1 MENVSDFDQL
11 TKATRR
17 REFDDG
23 LMDYVFGGTFLLIG
37 ILGWFFFS
45 SFGLRWFIRSVLQ
58 SREITIIA
66 LIAIFALFI
75 LLIMGARRVIENIR
89 RQTLWKNLGFVKS
102 LRWQVSWQTNAAAVI
117 VFVVMIVVAVWL
129 MSQGYVDQEF
139 VLRTLVSSSGI
150 ATGIVFLGMGKELDL
165 QRYKWIGAV
174 GGILSTVIIFVPI
187 SFSIAWLVL
196 GIIWMV
202 VLTISGSWAFRKSIL
217 ELREQD
223 SA

>member
-1 MENVSDFDQL
+1 MENITDFDQL

-45 SFGLRWFIRSVLQ
+45 SFGLRWFIETFLK

-66 LIAIFALFI
+66 LIAIFAVLI

-117 VFVVMIVVAVWL
+117 VFVFMIVVAVWL
-129 MSQGYVDQEF
+129 MSQGYVLQEF

-150 ATGIVFLGMGKELDL
+150 ATGIVFFGMGKELDL
-165 QRYKWIGAV
+165 QRYKWTGAV
-174 GGILSTVIIFVPI
+174 GGILSIVIIFVPI

-202 VLTISGSWAFRKSIL
+202 VLTVSGSWALRKSIL

-223 SA
+223 SE

>member
-1 MENVSDFDQL
+1 MENVTDFDRL

-45 SFGLRWFIRSVLQ
+45 SFGLRWFIGNLLK

-66 LIAIFALFI
+66 MVAIFALFI

-89 RQTLWKNLGFVKS
+89 RQTLWKNMGFVKS
-102 LRWQVSWQTNAAAVI
+102 LRWQVGWQTNAAAVI
-117 VFVVMIVVAVWL
+117 VFVAMIVVSDWL
-129 MSQGYVDQEF
+129 MSQGYVNQEF

-150 ATGIVFLGMGKELDL
+150 ATGVVFFGVGKELDL

-174 GGILSTVIIFVPI
+174 GGILSTMIIFVPI

-196 GIIWMV
+196 GVIWMV
-202 VLTISGSWAFRKSIL
+202 VLTVSGSWALRKSIL
-217 ELREQD
+217 ELREQN
-223 SA
+223 SE

>member
-1 MENVSDFDQL
+1 MENVTDFDQL

-45 SFGLRWFIRSVLQ
+45 SFGLRWFIVSVLQ

-66 LIAIFALFI
+66 LIAIFAFFI
-75 LLIMGARRVIENIR
+75 LLILGARRGIENIR
-89 RQTLWKNLGFVKS
+89 RQTFWKNQGFVKS
-102 LRWQVSWQTNAAAVI
+102 LRWQVSWQTNALAVI
-117 VFVVMIVVAVWL
+117 VFLTMIVAAVWL

-174 GGILSTVIIFVPI
+174 GVILSTVIIIVPI

-202 VLTISGSWAFRKSIL
+202 VLTVSGSWALRKSIV
-217 ELREQD
+217 ELREHD
-223 SA
+223 SE